1 MYNFKKGITIM
12 KELDIEARAEN
23 LEEVIQFVDKE
34 LETADCPVKAQM
46 QIEIAVEEIFVNIAN
61 YAYNPDTG
69 SAVIRVEVADNPVS
83 VKLVFIDKGVP
94 YDPLAKKDPDITL
107 SAEERDIGGLGIF
120 MVKKNMDEIHYEY
133 KDGQNILTL
142 IKNL

>member
-1 MYNFKKGITIM
+1 M

-23 LEEVIQFVDKE
+23 LEEVIRFVDQE

-46 QIEIAVEEIFVNIAN
+46 QIEIAVEEIFINIAN

-69 SAVIRVEVADNPVS
+69 SAVIRVEVADDPVS

>member
-1 MYNFKKGITIM
+1 MIM
-12 KELDIEARAEN
+12 KELDIKARAEN
-23 LEEVIQFVDKE
+23 LEEVIQFVDQE
-34 LETADCPVKAQM
+34 LEIADCPIKAQM
-46 QIEIAVEEIFVNIAN
+46 QIEIAVEEIFINIAN

-69 SAVIRVEVADNPVS
+69 SAVIRIEVTDDPVS
-83 VKLVFIDKGVP
+83 VKLVFIDNGVP

>member
-1 MYNFKKGITIM
+1 M

-23 LEEVIQFVDKE
+23 LEEVIQFVDQE
-34 LETADCPVKAQM
+34 LETAECPIKAQM

-69 SAVIRVEVADNPVS
+69 SAVIRIEVTDDPVS
-83 VKLVFIDKGVP
+83 VKLVFIDNGVP

>member
-1 MYNFKKGITIM
+1 M

-23 LEEVIQFVDKE
+23 LEEVIQFVDQE
-34 LETADCPVKAQM
+34 LETADCPIKAQM
-46 QIEIAVEEIFVNIAN
+46 QIEIAVEEIFINIAN

-69 SAVIRVEVADNPVS
+69 SAVIRVEVADDPVS

-94 YDPLAKKDPDITL
+94 YDPHAKKDPDITL